1 MSSTTSSPTTT
12 GAETPLATGQYN
24 TRKGSTVDAHVAPE
38 PMGFLRLDTGEVI
51 FVPAADSALVNNE
64 FDRWNRLM
72 HEQLLANQVLSLAD
86 ERLNEIAIAKG
97 RNPRSV
103 PADVEAEARKCQGW
117 AIQWREE
124 ATEAV
129 RKELQR
135 LDKLDGAGKKLIELV
150 PLVEKAGDK
159 PYMVKK
165 DDKNGQWQRDK
176 LDLKQAW
183 SISGAAGLRSHFKQ
197 LDRYS
202 GVGPLRVMGSDK
214 LKANWPKFKDAKS
227 TKWAEVYKKDERT
240 GKRVIDRKKMRTYLG
255 EQVQK
260 VKLSSSDF
268 VKLEISNVGTLGPEA
283 LANWNERAHTSKE
296 GVLKY
301 GDTQI
306 ADIDFSAEAA
316 AMRYYSGGSLKAE
329 IAPLQGNVCFKAE
342 GSAEV
347 AFAEGKMDGH
357 LYLPSKAG
365 LMLYYLDL
373 EQFAEM
379 SAGKAVDTAR
389 YDMGAIRLVVGA
401 ELKGLLGVS
410 LAGEVSIGVAM
421 KDVEATD
428 VDGGKKPGR
437 MPAVRG
443 SRKKPKRTQA
453 ADVTGKG
460 SEWKNTAG
468 LSADVQFFAG
478 VKGGLELKGALEW
491 RNPHSADKK
500 FEILASVAPELQ
512 GMAGLAGELK
522 LAVEYVDGIFR
533 VTAHAGLCFG
543 LGAEGTVTLAVG
555 AKQLA
560 SFLSWIYYSLLH
572 VQFKNLKYISI
583 EAFSA
588 LKQLGYLLVCEA
600 EAVEKYFGTKLQ
612 RLGELCDDIDEAF
625 SKARACLAL
634 ADRIIANPTQVRFST
649 PESKGMLIY
658 QLTRHSAANWA
669 QDGYGLLD
677 DYLPRQRQAVLQ
689 VLEQTTLKADLKN
702 VIQHIGP
709 RGEKGDLRERVRKLE
724 EFFAVEG
731 PRGMDVPG
739 TRTRYEKDFERMQRI
754 RGIDPAAF
762 RREVAMNGDFTGWYE
777 DTYAALREDHTR
789 GFPAE
794 ANSSLA
800 YALQEQSRDHPL
812 FASVDGG
819 FYDTT
824 A

>member
-1 MSSTTSSPTTT
+1 MSSSVSSTTTT
-12 GAETPLATGQYN
+12 GVETPLGTGQYN
-24 TRKGSTVDAHVAPE
+24 ARKGSTVDVQVAPE

-51 FVPAADSALVNNE
+51 LVPAADSAFINNE

-72 HEQLLANQVLSLAD
+72 HEQLLANQALSLAD

-159 PYMVKK
+159 PYMAKK
-165 DDKNGQWQRDK
+165 DDKNGQWQREK
-176 LDLKQAW
+176 LDLKKAW
-183 SISGAAGLRSHFKQ
+183 GITSAAGLQQRFKQ

-202 GVGPLRVMGSDK
+202 GLGPLRVMGSDK
-214 LKANWPKFKDAKS
+214 LKAKWPTYKDAQS

-240 GKRVIDRKKMRTYLG
+240 GKRSIDRKKMRTYLG

-260 VKLSSSDF
+260 AKVKSDDLA
-268 VKLEISNVGTLGPEA
+268 KLEISNVGTLGPEA

-296 GVLKY
+296 GVIKY
-301 GDTQI
+301 GETQI

-379 SAGKAVDTAR
+379 AAGKAVDTAR

-428 VDGGKKPGR
+428 VDGSKKPGR

-600 EAVEKYFGTKLQ
+600 QAVETFFATSIRDLNK
-612 RLGELCDDIDEAF
+612 RLEAAELKFA
-625 SKARACLAL
+625 KAQACLAL
-634 ADRIIANPTQVRFST
+634 ADRILADPTRVRFSA

-669 QDGYGLLD
+669 LDGYGLLD
-677 DYLPRQRQAVLQ
+677 DYLPRQRQAVLA
-689 VLEQTTLKADLKN
+689 VLDQTTVKADLKN

-709 RGEKGDLRERVRKLE
+709 QGEKGDFRTNLKRLE
-724 EFFAVEG
+724 AFFAVEG
-731 PRGMDVPG
+731 PGGLNVPG
-739 TRTRYEKDFERMQRI
+739 TNTRYEQDFDRLQRG
-754 RGIDPAAF
+754 RGVSPADF
-762 RREVAMNGDFTGWYE
+762 RREVALNGNFSSWYAE
-777 DTYAALREDHTR
+777 TYAALREDHTR

-794 ANSSLA
+794 ANTSLA

-819 FYDTT
+819 FYDAT